1 MANEN
6 DAVTVDIILSSS
18 GITRQGFG
26 IPLILSNTGN
36 AWASA
41 ERTRTYAPDITEIE
55 VDFPSD
61 TPEYGAAL
69 ALISQPVKPTAIM
82 FGKGLLLPTQIIN
95 LSISS
100 VVSGDL
106 YKVNVYCDGALQ
118 SVSYT
123 AAAAAAWAAS
133 TAYTQGQLIS
143 NDTGKFYVC
152 ITAGTSAAGPATGP
166 SGTASDITDGTVHW
180 MYAGAGAV
188 AAASNDAIVYNL
200 MNAINA
206 LAAPAA
212 NHTAT
217 TSGSAGSKILVG
229 TGDAAGN
236 WFGWEPVASGDPIA
250 VSDLMAIVDATA
262 DPGVSTDLAAILG
275 ASSTWYALILLFKS
289 AAIVATPSTG
299 AAAWCNGAGRLLLVS
314 FADTASA
321 TVAYSG
327 GTDALH
333 TLTAAG
339 YRYVA
344 NMWHPRPW
352 EWFDAAKLGYFLPL
366 PPGTEQWSLKGYEGV
381 SAVNFTGTQKTNLLA
396 RRAAFY
402 LTLGSVPTDDG
413 LGQVCST
420 TYKWI
425 DTVRNLDWYKVNLQA
440 DLIDLLRANNR
451 VANTNAGRQLIEAVI
466 VQRNQLAIQQG
477 VMSPDPLD
485 PTNAQAPIV
494 LPYTVFVPPV
504 SDAGSF
510 NGTTRALSGVTSR
523 WKLAGAI
530 RSIAVTVNVTQ

>member
-1 MANEN
+1 VANEN
-6 DAVTVDIILSSS
+6 DAVTVDIILASG

-36 AWASA
+36 AWVTA
-41 ERTRTYAPDITEIE
+41 ELTRTYAPDITEIE
-55 VDFPSD
+55 VDFPST

-69 ALISQPVKPTAIM
+69 ELISQPVKPTAIM
-82 FGKGLLLPTQIIN
+82 IGKGPSKPTQTKTIA
-95 LSISS
+95 LS
-100 VVSGDL
+100 VAPVSGYV
-106 YKVNVYCDGALQ
+106 YKVNAYALGALQ
-118 SVSYT
+118 QASYT
-123 AAAAAAWAAS
+123 AVAAAAWTIN
-133 TAYTQGQLIS
+133 TAYTTGTAVT
-143 NDTGKFYVC
+143 NDGGKVYVC
-152 ITAGTSAAGPATGP
+152 ITAGTSAGAGGP
-166 SGTASDITDGTVHW
+166 TGTASDITDNTVHW
-180 MYAGAGAV
+180 MYA
-188 AAASNDAIVYNL
+188 AASGTVVNDVVVYNIAKAL
-200 MNAINA
+200 NA
-206 LAAPAA
+206 LAAPDIGA
-212 NHTAT
+212 TAT
-217 TSGSAGSKILVG
+217 LTGSVGSKIVTV

-236 WFGWEPVASGDPIA
+236 WFALEPLASGDPSA
-250 VSDLMAIVDATA
+250 VSDLMTLTDTTA

-275 ASSTWYALILLFKS
+275 ASTVWYALILLFKS

-299 AAAWCNGAGRLLLVS
+299 AAAWCNGAGRLLLAS
-314 FADTASA
+314 FSDTNSA
-321 TVAYSG
+321 TTAYSG

-339 YRYVA
+339 YRYCA
-344 NMWHPRPW
+344 NMWHPRDY

-366 PPGTEQWSLKGYEGV
+366 QPGTEQWSLKSYEGV

-402 LTLGSVPTDDG
+402 LLLGSVPTDDG

-425 DTVRNLDWYKVNLQA
+425 DVVRDLDWYKVNLQA
-440 DLIDLLRANNR
+440 DLIDLLLANNR
-451 VANTNAGRQLIEAVI
+451 IANTNAGRQLIEAVI
-466 VQRNQLAIQQG
+466 IQRNQLAIQQG

-485 PTNAQAPIV
+485 PTNRQAPVV